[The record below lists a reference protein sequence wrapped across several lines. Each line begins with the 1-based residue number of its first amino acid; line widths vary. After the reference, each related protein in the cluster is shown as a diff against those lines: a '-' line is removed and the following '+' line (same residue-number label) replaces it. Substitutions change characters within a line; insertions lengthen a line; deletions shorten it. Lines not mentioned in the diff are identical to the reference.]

1 MEWICANEVTPIS
14 DTYFNVSGLHEG
26 IDYAFRVAAENRAG
40 LGSYS
45 EVSSPVKCYVH
56 KGQSSVSVIPRV
68 LRITSLSTSQT
79 IVRQLGHAFC
89 ILCKPSVLSC
99 VFDTVHEM
107 RPIVTDVG
115 LSMIC
120 ACLCVAHM
128 GGLCENGWID
138 RDAVCGGWLMWVRW
152 SMY

>member
-89 ILCKPSVLSC
+89 IR
-99 VFDTVHEM
+99 DTKVPCGWDSRTQARQVETGFFLE
-107 RPIVTDVG
+107 PVTSAGPGANEWRGRTCEHDTQDAP
-115 LSMIC
+115 LHW
-120 ACLCVAHM
+120 ART
-128 GGLCENGWID
+128 GGDSAGD
-138 RDAVCGGWLMWVRW
+138 
-152 SMY
+152 